1 MVSAEPMSAT
11 ATKKH
16 TKSWFPVGRAAG
28 NERTLPQQMIGL
40 RPLVDE
46 FRTSAKRGRPL
57 SVLDVGC
64 AEGLI
69 GMEMM
74 KAGAS
79 RLHGVELVPER
90 VRDAQRM
97 AIGDKRCTFEV
108 GDLGAYQ
115 PTGLYDV
122 VMALSILHKL
132 PDPSAALRRLV
143 EDVCDRMVVIRLPP
157 GNGPVVIDR
166 RSGNH
171 RHDLGAVL
179 DSLGF
184 NLEEETEGH
193 LGEWIGYWRAKKW
206 IR

>member
-1 MVSAEPMSAT
+1 MSTT

-16 TKSWFPVGRAAG
+16 VKTWFPVRQGKAH
-28 NERTLPQQMIGL
+28 ERTLAQQMVGL

-46 FRTSAKRGRPL
+46 FRMCARRGRPL

-69 GMEMM
+69 GMEML

-90 VRDAQRM
+90 VRDAKRI
-97 AIGDKRCTFEV
+97 AANDPRCTFDVEDA
-108 GDLGAYQ
+108 GIYKPSG
-115 PTGLYDV
+115 TYDV

-143 EDVCDRMVVIRLPP
+143 ENVCDRMVVIRLPP
-157 GNGPVVIDR
+157 GGPVVSDR
-166 RSGNH
+166 RSGFYE
-171 RHDLGAVL
+171 HDLGAVL
-179 DSLGF
+179 SSLGF

-193 LGEWIGYWRAKKW
+193 LGEWIGFWRAKKW

>member
-1 MVSAEPMSAT
+1 MST
-11 ATKKH
+11 TTTKKH
-16 TKSWFPVGRAAG
+16 ARSWFPTGRAAG
-28 NERTLPQQMIGL
+28 HERTLVQQMIGL

-46 FRTSAKRGRPL
+46 FRTCAKRGRPL
-57 SVLDVGC
+57 SVLDAGC

-69 GMEMM
+69 GMEML

-90 VRDAQRM
+90 VRDAQRL

-108 GDLGAYQ
+108 GDLSTYQ

-143 EDVCDRMVVIRLPP
+143 EDVCDRLVVLRLPP
-157 GNGPVVIDR
+157 GGPVVVDR
-166 RSGNH
+166 RSNNVP
-171 RHDLGAVL
+171 HDLDAVL
-179 DSLGF
+179 RSLGF